1 MKNIALLAGLKG
13 LRDAKKITQENKA
26 YQSLD
31 TASVVR
37 TEDSELAGTR
47 LEDGEPSVTVL
58 LVKSFDPVGKVL
70 ETIHGQTLSAT
81 MRVKEGASVVLR
93 ASVSVA
99 DSKAPTNTLD
109 ELAFLKPFAYT
120 GRRREDGTEVVAMR
134 VGIVK
139 GGKVLDVRGRQLKL
153 ETSYSSQTGY
163 TFIRKDRT

>member
-1 MKNIALLAGLKG
+1 MKDLTLLRGLKAA
-13 LRDAKKITQENKA
+13 RDSRKTLMENKA
-26 YQSLD
+26 HQSLD
-31 TASVVR
+31 TSAIVQ

-47 LEDGEPSVTVL
+47 LEDGEPSVSVL
-58 LVKSFDPVGKVL
+58 LVESFDPDGRMLV
-70 ETIHGQTLSAT
+70 TICGEELSAT
-81 MRVKEGASVVLR
+81 TRVSDGAAIVLR
-93 ASVSVA
+93 ASVLVS

-109 ELAFLKPFAYT
+109 ELAFLKPYVYT
-120 GRRREDGTEVVAMR
+120 GRRKEDGTEVVAMR